1 MAQTKALLIWGSG
14 VLWNNPADALLERAG
29 DSARMHMRYTL
40 EYLSLWEDL
49 ALGRISVEE
58 LLQAAYRLL
67 PDVQEDDTASFPA
80 RLSERE
86 GMLDVLFGLR
96 PELQLYLVCDIPKDW
111 FMRLPGYDRLKSC
124 FAQENIVFLNESGIM
139 RTVPDAFYYLPGA
152 AKTQAAQCLLYDAD
166 SKRTVQAIRHEL
178 PAALVLD
185 PMRLRREC
193 LLRGLLPETYL
204 VHSRPV

>member
-14 VLWNNPADALLERAG
+14 VLWNNPADALPELAG
-29 DSARMHMRYTL
+29 DSARMHIRYAPA
-40 EYLSLWEDL
+40 YLSLWENL
-49 ALGRISVEE
+49 ALGRIAGEE
-58 LLQAAYRLL
+58 LLQTACRLL
-67 PDVQEDDTASFPA
+67 PDVQKEAVADLPSHI
-80 RLSERE
+80 SERE
-86 GMLDVLFGLR
+86 GMLDVLLALR

-111 FMRLPGYDRLKSC
+111 LVRLPGYDRLKSR
-124 FAQENIVFLNESGIM
+124 FAQENILFLNESGIM

-152 AKTQAAQCLLYDAD
+152 VKLPGEHCLLYDAD